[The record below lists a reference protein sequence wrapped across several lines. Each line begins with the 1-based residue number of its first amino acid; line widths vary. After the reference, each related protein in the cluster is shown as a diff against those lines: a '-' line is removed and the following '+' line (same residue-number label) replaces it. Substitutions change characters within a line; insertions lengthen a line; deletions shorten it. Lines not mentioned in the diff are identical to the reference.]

1 MAEHWPAIRRG
12 EMAWAE
18 TKAIDLTAEPE
29 SGLIDYQQ
37 LAASKHFSPWA
48 TELSGQK
55 VSESKVGNYRNVLT
69 SSEIAQV
76 EVHCEP
82 FFDWFNYSRRAA

>member
-1 MAEHWPAIRRG
+1 MTMAEHWPAIRRG

-48 TELSGQK
+48 TELSAQK
-55 VSESKVGNYRNVLT
+55 CLSQKLAIIET
-69 SSEIAQV
+69 
-76 EVHCEP
+76 C
-82 FFDWFNYSRRAA
+82 